1 MTGERDMHF
10 FRHFILLFC
19 ILTLTG
25 CAGTADLFAYTRGA
39 AQFDLLFPSVS
50 GDTDTIVCAC
60 SRDGT
65 GNFTLTVTE
74 PARLSGFTAE
84 LRDGRAGCRAVCRMD
99 GTEIPLSDDAAAG
112 LIRLFTILTE
122 EGSVR
127 KTSDGTSTVIT
138 TPTGEVILNEALLP
152 EEIEISGRKIGVEWK
167 DPSP

>member
-1 MTGERDMHF
+1 MHF

-50 GDTDTIVCAC
+50 GDTDAIVCAC

-84 LRDGRAGCRAVCRMD
+84 LRDGRALCRAVCRLD

-122 EGSVR
+122 EGSHPER
-127 KTSDGTSTVIT
+127 SASAGGNRNQRQKNRRGMERS
-138 TPTGEVILNEALLP
+138 LP
-152 EEIEISGRKIGVEWK
+152 VTCICRPKFPKIRNDRYET
-167 DPSP
+167 